1 MARALRAGRS
11 APGSHRAPLLPG
23 RRATVVLV
31 ALSVVGTSA
40 CATKRDVRDLR
51 VELRDQMAL
60 MRTRQDST
68 LKVLQQQQQ
77 AILDSLVQT
86 TAALMQ
92 VRGDLS
98 HELAQLQQQ
107 LEQVQALTGQV
118 QAQLNQVQRNV
129 DQRMSGGS
137 PGQPSTAAAGA
148 GAGGGGSTTAQGAG
162 TDAKQYYDIGIEQRN
177 RGNLDTARRAFQTVV
192 DSFPKDPLAPEA
204 QRQIAETY
212 YLQEKYDNAL
222 KALDTVVQRWGDSAQ
237 AAEALYRA
245 GMIAKEQGNNQRAQE
260 YFKKLVAAYPQSDAA
275 ALARK
280 ELGQTGG

>member
-1 MARALRAGRS
+1 MALA
-11 APGSHRAPLLPG
+11 
-23 RRATVVLV
+23 
-31 ALSVVGTSA
+31 ALSILSTSA

-51 VELRDQMAL
+51 VELRDQMAM
-60 MRTRQDST
+60 MRTQQDSI
-68 LKVLQQQQQ
+68 LGVLQGQQQ

-86 TAALMQ
+86 TNALSQ
-92 VRGDLS
+92 VRGQLS
-98 HELAQLQQQ
+98 HELLQLQQQ

-118 QAQLNQVQRNV
+118 QAQLNQMQRNV
-129 DQRMSGGS
+129 GQGQSQGS
-137 PGQPSTAAAGA
+137 NGPVQAQGSSSTPATVQGA
-148 GAGGGGSTTAQGAG
+148 GADAQ
-162 TDAKQYYDIGIEQRN
+162 QYYNIGIEQRN

-212 YLQEKYDNAL
+212 YLQEKYDDAL

-245 GMIAKEQGNNQRAQE
+245 GMIAKEQGNNQRARE
-260 YFKKLVAAYPQSDAA
+260 YFRKLVAAYPQSDAA
-275 ALARK
+275 GLARK

>member
-1 MARALRAGRS
+1 M
-11 APGSHRAPLLPG
+11 
-23 RRATVVLV
+23 LV
-31 ALSVVGTSA
+31 ALSVIGTAA

-68 LKVLQQQQQ
+68 LTVLQQQQQ

-129 DQRMSGGS
+129 DQRMGG
-137 PGQPSTAAAGA
+137 GTAVQPSAT
-148 GAGGGGSTTAQGAG
+148 AGGGGGASTTAQGAATG
-162 TDAKQYYDIGIEQRN
+162 AQQYYDIGIEQRN
-177 RGNLDTARRAFQTVV
+177 RGNLDTARRAFETVV
-192 DSFPKDPLAPEA
+192 DSFPRDPVAPEA

-212 YLQEKYDNAL
+212 YLQEQYDNAL
-222 KALDTVVQRWGDSAQ
+222 KALDKVVQRWGDSPQ

-245 GMIAKEQGNNQRAQE
+245 GMISKEQGNNQRAQE
-260 YFKKLVAAYPQSDAA
+260 YFRKLVAAYPQSDAA

-280 ELGQTGG
+280 ELGQKGG

>member
-1 MARALRAGRS
+1 MALA
-11 APGSHRAPLLPG
+11 
-23 RRATVVLV
+23 
-31 ALSVVGTSA
+31 ALSILSTSA

-51 VELRDQMAL
+51 VELRDQMAM
-60 MRTRQDST
+60 MRTQQDSI
-68 LKVLQQQQQ
+68 LRVLQEQQQ

-86 TAALMQ
+86 TNALSQ
-92 VRGDLS
+92 VRGQLS
-98 HELAQLQQQ
+98 HELLQLQQQ

-118 QAQLNQVQRNV
+118 QAQLNQMQRNV
-129 DQRMSGGS
+129 DQRMG
-137 PGQPSTAAAGA
+137 PGQSQGSSGPVQAQGSSGTPATVQGA
-148 GAGGGGSTTAQGAG
+148 GADAQ
-162 TDAKQYYDIGIEQRN
+162 QYYDIGIEQRN

-212 YLQEKYDNAL
+212 YLQEKYDDAL

-245 GMIAKEQGNNQRAQE
+245 GMIAKEQGNNQRARE
-260 YFKKLVAAYPQSDAA
+260 YFRKLVAAYPQSDAA
-275 ALARK
+275 GLARK